1 MAEGAYKGGRKVYE
15 NGKEL
20 NTFLNDDS
28 GVRFTPEALGE
39 SGGYRPIESDS
50 SSYGRTVDE
59 ALGDKEPAQG
69 AYEPEPEPQPREV
82 NTGSEYDAE
91 INQAAAEY
99 GVDPVLAHAVAQA
112 ESQYGKSTSNVF
124 GVDGVSDP
132 HQSIRIGVKSLKR
145 CIDDN
150 GGDVRKGLREYN
162 GSDAG
167 GTPDYD
173 DRVLNIA
180 NEYGGLGSAGGG
192 AGGDAYSVGA
202 SAWMGA
208 RMPNGAN
215 GCVDAVV
222 RIGSY
227 YDPFL
232 KDEADKGVASVPRLV
247 DDARAAGKQ
256 VIDFDPNALEKGDT
270 IVYGDNDHVVTYD
283 GNGGYVGNSTG
294 LGKVVHGGDYTQ
306 MGGLIEDAEG
316 NTTRWTQS
324 NNPQWYQDAYAKLG
338 RAPKKSELP
347 GIAEENLLKEQEF
360 YERDQIL
367 NKLKDLREQL
377 KKNPDADYEKLLN
390 GDGSPIGSDVK
401 PIEAEAKLEKPPQDR
416 DLVSAEK
423 EVSIPNEIKTPPMSE
438 KDIRDG
444 IVTGQKAIDVSIR
457 YQHNVQGAMHREG
470 IGDIDILWGEAGDP
484 AKKYRNGY
492 GLAHIIARRDL
503 LTHDGQAVAQM
514 MPEIIMRGKI
524 SRGQNAERIEAH
536 YNGYTAVLTIAPK
549 DGAARGH
556 RWLLTG
562 FKDKVKEGAQNE
574 RGKGYNLSAPT
585 APEPTISASQERM
598 GPSSTSTIPQ
608 AEANGAFSGKNN
620 LVQNDA
626 APTRTNQAGLG
637 VMEPGEPV
645 PDANGNMPV
654 ATLPKARSNG
664 TYTGEV
670 TRKGIF
676 DRVRELFGTVRTG
689 RVEDRRA
696 LGQYDRGTNAA
707 AQLLIGKNATAVTE
721 AINKLYGSACDKA
734 VTLPQIIDHRGCSY
748 TR

>member
-1 MAEGAYKGGRKVYE
+1 MDPNLPQNRSLGYYNLNDAAKQAEPMIENAIQNCLKDYGGALLTAQRAKIDNYVQQLGDRVNTSAGQYGLLRILQEYNIAAQQMGQPVFDTNLIAQYMKSQKVTLTKSNVGDSVNWYITKADGGRFDDGSIIKPVMKEAVTMNPYQKGQLTLRTADLKEKQRHNLASEANARNRTAAAWYSATHKSLGGGGGGHSGGNSSKGGADSRISAASCTISSSTRPHSGTASLCPQQWRRGPTRGGRKVYE

-112 ESQYGKSTSNVF
+112 ESQHGKSTSNVF

-377 KKNPDADYEKLLN
+377 KKNPDADYESLLR
-390 GDGSPIGSDVK
+390 GDGTPIGSSVK
-401 PIEAEAKLEKPPQDR
+401 PIESEARLEEPPK
-416 DLVSAEK
+416 S
-423 EVSIPNEIKTPPMSE
+423 NEPANVEERS
-438 KDIRDG
+438 G
-444 IVTGQKAIDVSIR
+444 DVR
-457 YQHNVQGAMHREG
+457 
-470 IGDIDILWGEAGDP
+470 
-484 AKKYRNGY
+484 
-492 GLAHIIARRDL
+492 
-503 LTHDGQAVAQM
+503 
-514 MPEIIMRGKI
+514 
-524 SRGQNAERIEAH
+524 
-536 YNGYTAVLTIAPK
+536 
-549 DGAARGH
+549 
-556 RWLLTG
+556 
-562 FKDKVKEGAQNE
+562 
-574 RGKGYNLSAPT
+574 
-585 APEPTISASQERM
+585 
-598 GPSSTSTIPQ
+598 
-608 AEANGAFSGKNN
+608 
-620 LVQNDA
+620 
-626 APTRTNQAGLG
+626 
-637 VMEPGEPV
+637 
-645 PDANGNMPV
+645 
-654 ATLPKARSNG
+654 
-664 TYTGEV
+664 
-670 TRKGIF
+670 
-676 DRVRELFGTVRTG
+676 
-689 RVEDRRA
+689 
-696 LGQYDRGTNAA
+696 
-707 AQLLIGKNATAVTE
+707 
-721 AINKLYGSACDKA
+721 
-734 VTLPQIIDHRGCSY
+734 
-748 TR
+748 